1 MTIGWK
7 EYKCAE
13 LFEQVST
20 TKLKVKT
27 KDCNPIGKYPV
38 VDQGREKLAGFID
51 DEKRVISVS
60 SPVCIFGDHT
70 RVIKWIDFDFV
81 PGADGTKI
89 LSPKSIT
96 NPRFFYY
103 LLQNIPLID
112 KGYAR
117 HFKQLKEASVRVPEK
132 TEQKRIADKLDSVL
146 AKVEAAQAR
155 LDKIPAILKRFR
167 QSVLAAATSGEL
179 TRGYSGALWETTT
192 LGSVLASGPQN
203 GIYKPAKLYGK
214 GTKIIRIDGFYNGQI
229 VQWDT
234 IKRVE
239 IESFELAKWKLN
251 LDDILI
257 NRVNSIDY
265 LGKCGHVKSL
275 PEDAVFESNIM
286 RISLKD
292 DVLPE
297 YLAYFLSSP
306 KGLARLRENAKHAVN
321 QASINQN
328 DVKSVIF
335 EKPSIG
341 EQKKIVS
348 KVDELFEH
356 ANAVEKQFLSAKV
369 RLDKLSQS
377 VLKKAF
383 QGELL
388 TNSVDSN
395 IEAIESS
402 VEALNA

>member
-89 LSPKSIT
+89 LSPKSII

-179 TRGYSGALWETTT
+179 TKELRANKEFGKVVCIGDLTSDIRYGTSKKCDYDNELTPVLRIPNISNGGVDPNDMKYAKFDDKEFEKLSLKTGDI
-192 LGSVLASGPQN
+192 LVIRSNGSVDLVGKSALVSEEYEGYLYAGYLIRLRLPHSDYALPAYIDMALKSPQVRKVIELNARSTSGVNNINSKELASLSFPL
-203 GIYKPAKLYGK
+203 P
-214 GTKIIRIDGFYNGQI
+214 D
-229 VQWDT
+229 VQ
-234 IKRVE
+234 
-239 IESFELAKWKLN
+239 
-251 LDDILI
+251 
-257 NRVNSIDY
+257 
-265 LGKCGHVKSL
+265 
-275 PEDAVFESNIM
+275 
-286 RISLKD
+286 
-292 DVLPE
+292 
-297 YLAYFLSSP
+297 
-306 KGLARLRENAKHAVN
+306 
-321 QASINQN
+321 
-328 DVKSVIF
+328 
-335 EKPSIG
+335 
-341 EQKKIVS
+341 EQKEIITKVS
-348 KVDELFEH
+348 ELFGK
-356 ANAVEKQFLSAKV
+356 AEKMERKYLSGKAS
-369 RLDKLSQS
+369 LDALTQS
-377 VLKKAF
+377 ILTKAF
-383 QGELL
+383 SGKLP
-388 TNSVDSN
+388 
-395 IEAIESS
+395 
-402 VEALNA
+402 